1 MKLLRGEV
9 RILDPL
15 GLHSRPAGE
24 IVKLA
29 RTLDFEIKISV
40 RDGEFVSALS
50 PLGLMAL
57 KAKPGETLVVE
68 AETSDQQ
75 KLNSVLGR
83 IQDLLN
89 G

>member
-1 MKLLRGEV
+1 MLRGEV

-24 IVKLA
+24 IVKMA
-29 RTLDFEIKISV
+29 RTLDFEIKISA
-40 RDGEFVSALS
+40 RDSVFVSALS

-57 KAKPGETLVVE
+57 KAKPGETLIVE
-68 AETSDQQ
+68 ADTSNQQ
-75 KLNSVLGR
+75 QLDSVLVR
-83 IQDLLN
+83 IQELLN

>member
-1 MKLLRGEV
+1 MLRGEV
-9 RILDPL
+9 QVLDPL

-29 RTLDFEIKISV
+29 RTLDFEIRISV
-40 RDGEFVSALS
+40 REQQFVSALS

-57 KAKPGETLVVE
+57 KAKPGESLTVE
-68 AETSDQQ
+68 AETLDQQ
-75 KLNSVLGR
+75 KLNSLLDE
-83 IQDLLN
+83 IQGLLN